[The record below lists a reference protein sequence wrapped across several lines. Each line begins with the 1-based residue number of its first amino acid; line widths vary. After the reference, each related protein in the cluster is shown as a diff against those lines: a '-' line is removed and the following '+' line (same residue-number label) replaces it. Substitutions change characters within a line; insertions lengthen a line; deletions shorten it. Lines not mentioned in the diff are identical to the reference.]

1 MNDNKFISI
10 LADTTMKYLMKKKET
25 RDIYLEL
32 FSDIIGIDL
41 TNYILVDNELN
52 SGNNIKDLRL
62 DLLLENGDI
71 LVNIEINNQI
81 GEYTSIK
88 NLTYA
93 FRLAGSRHEKGN
105 NYYAKQVIQINL
117 NREKFTN
124 GTGVLLYELRN
135 KNYDY
140 IYNYIKKL
148 DYHHYGYNN
157 YFEAQRPRYEAIINL
172 SLGTEKLY
180 SNIDKSYKT
189 KIRSAKRNGIYI
201 IKGDSNDIKTLY
213 NQVKDKYPRNYK
225 YLSDM
230 YEFFS
235 KNGNADL
242 YLARLNTRDYLVNN
256 QSRYENVYS
265 ISQNLNYKL
274 TKQNNNKLINEKI
287 KTDSK
292 LENCKIKVVKATKL
306 IEKYPDGIDLASVLV
321 IKNGSQVQIIIDGYD
336 TNYRDLNAKH
346 LLLWELIKRY
356 ANEGYTTF
364 NLGGVSNILLSD
376 NKYAGLNDFK
386 MNFGAYS
393 VEYMGDLEV
402 ITNPTLYLL
411 HNNPIKKLIK
421 KKNIV

>member
-1 MNDNKFISI
+1 MYIKELTNAEFDLFTSSFPVKSLFQTKEYAFIMNHQGYDCKFIGLIDSNTIVAATLLIIEKHHGYSYAYAPRGFLINYNDRI
-10 LADTTMKYLMKKKET
+10 LYDTFNEKIKVFLGNMGIAAVKLSPMIIKEIYDDKK
-25 RDIYLEL
+25 
-32 FSDIIGIDL
+32 
-41 TNYILVDNELN
+41 N
-52 SGNNIKDLRL
+52 S
-62 DLLLENGDI
+62 
-71 LVNIEINNQI
+71 
-81 GEYTSIK
+81 
-88 NLTYA
+88 
-93 FRLAGSRHEKGN
+93 F
-105 NYYAKQVIQINL
+105 
-117 NREKFTN
+117 F
-124 GTGVLLYELRN
+124 RN

>member
-1 MNDNKFISI
+1 M
-10 LADTTMKYLMKKKET
+10 M
-25 RDIYLEL
+25 
-32 FSDIIGIDL
+32 
-41 TNYILVDNELN
+41 
-52 SGNNIKDLRL
+52 
-62 DLLLENGDI
+62 
-71 LVNIEINNQI
+71 
-81 GEYTSIK
+81 
-88 NLTYA
+88 
-93 FRLAGSRHEKGN
+93 
-105 NYYAKQVIQINL
+105 
-117 NREKFTN
+117 
-124 GTGVLLYELRN
+124 
-135 KNYDY
+135 
-140 IYNYIKKL
+140 IKKI

-346 LLLWELIKRY
+346 LLLWELIKKY

>member
-1 MNDNKFISI
+1 
-10 LADTTMKYLMKKKET
+10 
-25 RDIYLEL
+25 
-32 FSDIIGIDL
+32 
-41 TNYILVDNELN
+41 
-52 SGNNIKDLRL
+52 
-62 DLLLENGDI
+62 
-71 LVNIEINNQI
+71 
-81 GEYTSIK
+81 
-88 NLTYA
+88 
-93 FRLAGSRHEKGN
+93 
-105 NYYAKQVIQINL
+105 
-117 NREKFTN
+117 
-124 GTGVLLYELRN
+124 
-135 KNYDY
+135 
-140 IYNYIKKL
+140 
-148 DYHHYGYNN
+148 
-157 YFEAQRPRYEAIINL
+157 
-172 SLGTEKLY
+172 
-180 SNIDKSYKT
+180 
-189 KIRSAKRNGIYI
+189 
-201 IKGDSNDIKTLY
+201 
-213 NQVKDKYPRNYK
+213 
-225 YLSDM
+225 M

-306 IEKYPDGIDLASVLV
+306 IEKYPDGIDLASILV

-346 LLLWELIKRY
+346 LLLWELIKKY

>member
-1 MNDNKFISI
+1 MGIAAVKLSPMIIKEIYD
-10 LADTTMKYLMKKKET
+10 DKK
-25 RDIYLEL
+25 
-32 FSDIIGIDL
+32 
-41 TNYILVDNELN
+41 N
-52 SGNNIKDLRL
+52 S
-62 DLLLENGDI
+62 
-71 LVNIEINNQI
+71 
-81 GEYTSIK
+81 
-88 NLTYA
+88 
-93 FRLAGSRHEKGN
+93 F
-105 NYYAKQVIQINL
+105 
-117 NREKFTN
+117 F
-124 GTGVLLYELRN
+124 RN

>member
-1 MNDNKFISI
+1 MYIKELTNAEFDLFTSSFPVKSLFQTKEYAFVMNHQGYDCKFIGLTDSNTIVAATLLIIEKHHGYSYAYAPRGFLINYNDRI
-10 LADTTMKYLMKKKET
+10 LYDTFNEKIKVFLGNMGIAAVKLSPMIIKEIYDDKK
-25 RDIYLEL
+25 
-32 FSDIIGIDL
+32 
-41 TNYILVDNELN
+41 N
-52 SGNNIKDLRL
+52 S
-62 DLLLENGDI
+62 
-71 LVNIEINNQI
+71 
-81 GEYTSIK
+81 
-88 NLTYA
+88 
-93 FRLAGSRHEKGN
+93 F
-105 NYYAKQVIQINL
+105 
-117 NREKFTN
+117 F
-124 GTGVLLYELRN
+124 RN

>member
-1 MNDNKFISI
+1 MYIKELTNAEFDLFTSSFPVKSLFQTKEYAFVMNHQGYGCKFIGLIDSNTIVAATLLIIEKHHGYSYAYAPRGFLINYNDRI
-10 LADTTMKYLMKKKET
+10 LYDTFNEKIKVFLGNMGIAAVKLSPMIIKEIYDDKK
-25 RDIYLEL
+25 
-32 FSDIIGIDL
+32 
-41 TNYILVDNELN
+41 N
-52 SGNNIKDLRL
+52 S
-62 DLLLENGDI
+62 
-71 LVNIEINNQI
+71 
-81 GEYTSIK
+81 
-88 NLTYA
+88 
-93 FRLAGSRHEKGN
+93 F
-105 NYYAKQVIQINL
+105 
-117 NREKFTN
+117 F
-124 GTGVLLYELRN
+124 RN

-346 LLLWELIKRY
+346 LLLWELIKKY

>member
-1 MNDNKFISI
+1 MGIAAVKLSPMIIKEIYD
-10 LADTTMKYLMKKKET
+10 DKK
-25 RDIYLEL
+25 
-32 FSDIIGIDL
+32 
-41 TNYILVDNELN
+41 N
-52 SGNNIKDLRL
+52 S
-62 DLLLENGDI
+62 
-71 LVNIEINNQI
+71 
-81 GEYTSIK
+81 
-88 NLTYA
+88 
-93 FRLAGSRHEKGN
+93 F
-105 NYYAKQVIQINL
+105 
-117 NREKFTN
+117 F
-124 GTGVLLYELRN
+124 RN

-346 LLLWELIKRY
+346 LLLWELIKKY